1 MKFRLRNPVL
11 ASASFYQE
19 TDILDHWFPSL
30 FLVEFLMK
38 CKNVSMM
45 FAPLVSHIP
54 VTYLLHTCNTLRIR
68 VHSLDNVT
76 DKVSIKVQESDTVTG
91 SVKMKLPAL

>member
-1 MKFRLRNPVL
+1 MKFRLRNGVL
-11 ASASFYQE
+11 ASASFYQG

-45 FAPLVSHIP
+45 FH
-54 VTYLLHTCNTLRIR
+54 TYLLHTCNTLRIR

-76 DKVSIKVQESDTVTG
+76 DKVSIKDQESETDTVTG

>member
-1 MKFRLRNPVL
+1 MKFRLRNGVL
-11 ASASFYQE
+11 ASASFYQG

-38 CKNVSMM
+38 CKTFPSCLP
-45 FAPLVSHIP
+45 PLFH
-54 VTYLLHTCNTLRIR
+54 TYLLHTCNTLRIR

-76 DKVSIKVQESDTVTG
+76 DKVSIKVQES
-91 SVKMKLPAL
+91 KKLIQ

>member
-1 MKFRLRNPVL
+1 MKFRLRNGVL

-30 FLVEFLMK
+30 FFVEFLMQ

-45 FAPLVSHIP
+45 FAPPCFTHIC
-54 VTYLLHTCNTLRIR
+54 YICNTLRIR
-68 VHSLDNVT
+68 VHSLDKVT
-76 DKVSIKVQESDTVTG
+76 DEVSIKVQESKTDTVTG
-91 SVKMKLPAL
+91 SAKKLPAV

>member
-11 ASASFYQE
+11 ASASFYQG
-19 TDILDHWFPSL
+19 TDIPDHWFPSL

-38 CKNVSMM
+38 CKNVPMM
-45 FAPLVSHIP
+45 FAPPCFTH
-54 VTYLLHTCNTLRIR
+54 TCYTCNTLRIR

-76 DKVSIKVQESDTVTG
+76 DKVSIREQESKTDTVTG
-91 SVKMKLPAL
+91 SAKKLPAL

>member
-11 ASASFYQE
+11 ASASFYRG

-38 CKNVSMM
+38 CKNVSIM
-45 FAPLVSHIP
+45 FAPLFH
-54 VTYLLHTCNTLRIR
+54 TYLLHTCNTLRIR
-68 VHSLDNVT
+68 VHSLDNNVT
-76 DKVSIKVQESDTVTG
+76 GKVSIKVQES
-91 SVKMKLPAL
+91 KLIQ

>member
-1 MKFRLRNPVL
+1 MKFRLRNGVL
-11 ASASFYQE
+11 ASASFYQG

-45 FAPLVSHIP
+45 CAPLFH
-54 VTYLLHTCNTLRIR
+54 TYLLHTCNTCNTLRIR
-68 VHSLDNVT
+68 VHSLDHVT
-76 DKVSIKVQESDTVTG
+76 DKSIKD
-91 SVKMKLPAL
+91 KNLKLIQ

>member
-1 MKFRLRNPVL
+1 MKFRLRNGVL
-11 ASASFYQE
+11 ASASFYQG
-19 TDILDHWFPSL
+19 TDILDHCFPSL

-45 FAPLVSHIP
+45 FAPPLFH
-54 VTYLLHTCNTLRIR
+54 TYLLHTCNTLRIR

-76 DKVSIKVQESDTVTG
+76 DKVSIKEQESC
-91 SVKMKLPAL
+91 KN